1 MVLIEGLG
9 VYLPK
14 SRMGAEEIA
23 RKSGLPEWVVREKL
37 GILEKPVPGPDD
49 HPAAMALWAA
59 EEALADAGVRPQ
71 AIDAV
76 ISITEEHKDYPVWV
90 SAAYIAREI
99 GAEGAFA
106 FDVNQ
111 KCASFVTALV
121 LAEGLLATGQ
131 ARKVLIAGGYRNGDL
146 IDYSDPHVRFMYDL
160 GAAGGAAVVGR
171 DGPGLRLLS
180 ARLLTDSSLA
190 QAVLVPVG
198 GTRNPLTRE
207 NLDQYRLKVTDP
219 KWLKERLA
227 QVSLPN
233 FLQVIEASLREAGCE
248 ARDLSYLALLH
259 MKRSA
264 HEAVLEGLGLGEDK
278 SIYLE
283 RYGHLG
289 QLDPILS
296 FKLALEDRRI
306 PPGGLAACAVAGVGY
321 HWGAAVFR
329 REV

>member
-1 MVLIEGLG
+1 MD
-9 VYLPK
+9 
-14 SRMGAEEIA
+14 AADIA

-49 HPAAMALWAA
+49 HPAAMAIWAA
-59 EEALADAGVRPQ
+59 EEALSDAGVRPQ
-71 AIDAV
+71 AVDVV

-90 SAAYIAREI
+90 SAAYIAKEI
-99 GAEGAFA
+99 GAEHAFA

-111 KCASFVTALV
+111 KCASFVTALL
-121 LAEGLLATGQ
+121 LAEGLLVTGR
-131 ARKVLIAGGYRNGDL
+131 AGKVLIAGGYRNGDL

-160 GAAGGAAVVGR
+160 GAAGGAVVVGR

-219 KWLKERLA
+219 EWLKARLA

-248 ARDLSYLALLH
+248 ARELSYLALLH

-264 HEAVLEGLGLGEDK
+264 HAAVLEGLGLGEDK

-296 FKLALEDRRI
+296 FKLALEDGRI

-329 REV
+329 REA